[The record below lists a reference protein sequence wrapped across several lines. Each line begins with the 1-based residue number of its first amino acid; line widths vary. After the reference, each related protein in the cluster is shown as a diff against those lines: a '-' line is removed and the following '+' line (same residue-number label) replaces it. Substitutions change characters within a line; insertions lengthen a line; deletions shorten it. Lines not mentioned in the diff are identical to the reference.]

1 MKMIVSDY
9 DNTFYSSEEGVKN
22 NIIAVKEFQKNNIF
36 IIATGRSYFHFKLV
50 KDLYNIPYNYLI
62 INHGAT
68 ILKDDKIVY
77 NLTISNKIKNEII
90 EILKEKNIINSF
102 SCNGKASNLLIE
114 NDNLTKIH
122 VTYESI
128 MDAKVIKEKIDE
140 RYNDYVNV
148 FYVSRDKGIE
158 IVDKLADKSNAIK
171 NIANLEGILRGDIYT
186 IGDSYN
192 DIEMIKKFNGYSLVN
207 SIDEIKNNSLREYEN
222 VSNFIYDVINSNI

>member
-77 NLTISNKIKNEII
+77 NLIISNKIKNE
-90 EILKEKNIINSF
+90 
-102 SCNGKASNLLIE
+102 
-114 NDNLTKIH
+114 
-122 VTYESI
+122 
-128 MDAKVIKEKIDE
+128 
-140 RYNDYVNV
+140 
-148 FYVSRDKGIE
+148 
-158 IVDKLADKSNAIK
+158 
-171 NIANLEGILRGDIYT
+171 
-186 IGDSYN
+186 
-192 DIEMIKKFNGYSLVN
+192 
-207 SIDEIKNNSLREYEN
+207 
-222 VSNFIYDVINSNI
+222 